1 MPQSTEGISVAAAI
15 APAVTGAAIG
25 LSTQNLFLAMI
36 GGLMGSLLS
45 VSVFAPRTYRM
56 ALNRMLSGIM
66 CGVVFGPW
74 GAAYFFTEPTG
85 HDLLGA
91 GAVCGF
97 LGWFTF
103 GMFART
109 MSRWDTVE
117 DAGDT
122 VSRVRENLESL
133 REKNR

>member
-1 MPQSTEGISVAAAI
+1 MPQSETGISVAAVITPVVA
-15 APAVTGAAIG
+15 GAAVG
-25 LSTQNLFLAMI
+25 LPTQSLLLGMI
-36 GGLMGSLLS
+36 GGLIGSLLS

-56 ALNRMLSGIM
+56 AVSRMLSGLV
-66 CGVVFGPW
+66 CGTVFGPW
-74 GAAYFFTEPTG
+74 GAAYFFTDPTG

-109 MSRWDTVE
+109 MSQWDTVE
-117 DAGDT
+117 DVGDT
-122 VSRVRENLESL
+122 VSRVRESL
-133 REKNR
+133 KEKNK

>member
-1 MPQSTEGISVAAAI
+1 MGKPEEGIGVVAAI
-15 APAVTGAAIG
+15 APVVTGAALG
-25 LSTQNLFLAMI
+25 LSTQSLLLGMV

-45 VSVFAPRTYRM
+45 VSVFAPPTYRM
-56 ALNRMLSGIM
+56 ALSRMLSGLM

-74 GAAYFFTEPTG
+74 GAEYFFTAPNS

-91 GAVCGF
+91 AAVCGF

-109 MSRWDTVE
+109 MSRWDTVV

-133 REKNR
+133 REENR

>member
-1 MPQSTEGISVAAAI
+1 MAQSGEGIGLVATI
-15 APAVTGAAIG
+15 APVVTGAAMG
-25 LSTQNLFLAMI
+25 LSTQSLLLGMI

-45 VSVFAPRTYRM
+45 VSVFAPPTYQM
-56 ALNRMLSGIM
+56 AFSRMLSGLM

-74 GAAYFFTEPTG
+74 GAEYFFTAPTS

-91 GAVCGF
+91 ASVCGF

-109 MSRWDTVE
+109 MSRWDTVK

-122 VSRVRENLESL
+122 VSQVRDNLESL
-133 REKNR
+133 KEKKG

>member
-1 MPQSTEGISVAAAI
+1 MAQSETGISVVAAI
-15 APAVTGAAIG
+15 APAVTGAAMG
-25 LSTQNLFLAMI
+25 LSTQSLLLGMV

-45 VSVFAPRTYRM
+45 VSVFAPPTYRM
-56 ALNRMLSGIM
+56 ALSRMLSGLM

-74 GAAYFFTEPTG
+74 GAEYFFTAPTS

-109 MSRWDTVE
+109 MSQWDTVE

-133 REKNR
+133 REKDR